1 MTKLTLRRPAP
12 LFSDL
17 FGEMEFVPNRLRRF
31 FEAPDALLEPV
42 GWMPPVEIEEKET
55 EMVLTAEIPGMK
67 RENVE
72 VTFDEGVLTINGE
85 KFEEKEEKD
94 KERKLHVWE
103 RNYGTF
109 RRSFTLPKAI
119 DPAKI
124 TAEFENGVLRVRMP
138 KSTEARVRGRKIEV
152 AGK

>member
-1 MTKLTLRRPAP
+1 MTKLTLRRPTP

-17 FGEMEFVPNRLRRF
+17 FGEMELVPNRLRRF

-42 GWMPPVEIEEKET
+42 GWMPPVEIEEKEA
-55 EMVLTAEIPGMK
+55 EMVLTAELPGLK
-67 RENVE
+67 RENVD
-72 VTFDEGVLTINGE
+72 VTFDEGVLTITGE
-85 KFEEKEEKD
+85 KLEEKED

-103 RNYGTF
+103 RNYGVF

-124 TAEFENGVLRVRMP
+124 TAEFANGVLTVKMP
-138 KSTEARVRGRKIEV
+138 KSTEARIKGRKIEV
-152 AGK
+152 AAK